1 MEISI
6 YNDIGRT
13 ADSIDHFMDFYYS
26 LQMRYLASDLLDK
39 GLSPDHISDA
49 VVRAIRAGK
58 SSGMDMRKHF
68 MPVFSAINKEIIRD
82 CKLSEMGYGLV
93 LMNADVKI
101 PAVGKWQTKV
111 LEEYYF
117 AGN

>member
-6 YNDIGRT
+6 YNDVGRT
-13 ADSIDHFMDFYYS
+13 ADSIDQFMDFYYN

-39 GLSPDHISDA
+39 GLSPNHISDA

-58 SSGMDMRKHF
+58 SSGMDIRQHF
-68 MPVFSAINKEIIRD
+68 MPVFSAISKEIIRD

-111 LEEYYF
+111 LEEYF
-117 AGN
+117 VGN